1 MLDIP
6 PRSQIILDYLVG
18 LLPSVTPG
26 KPQTYATYKEVH
38 TDLGLPGIPHD
49 LERLGLG
56 GLATSIDEAGLPGI
70 TGLIIRQDT
79 FMPGDGYFKL
89 YDREIGDFPWW
100 ESEIRRVVGFDWSPF
115 SRRAIPKSFPK
126 TPVAPD
132 AKKPDRVETKTYRIL
147 RDTPLALKVK
157 FLHDYRC
164 QLCGQTIELSSG
176 KAYAEAH
183 HIRPLGAPHNGPDC
197 LENLICVCPN
207 HHVMLDYFSVPLCDE
222 DISCVEGHN
231 IASEFI
237 EFHNRNVDERR
248 SRATLAAPAKR
259 A

>member
-1 MLDIP
+1 MLDISP
-6 PRSQIILDYLVG
+6 QSQIILDYLID

-38 TDLGLPGIPHD
+38 MNLGLSGIPHD
-49 LERLGLG
+49 LEHLGLG
-56 GLATSIDEAGLPGI
+56 GLATAIYKAGLPGI

-100 ESEIRRVVGFDWSPF
+100 ESEMRCVVKFDWTAY
-115 SRRAIPKSFPK
+115 SRRALQKAFPK
-126 TPVAPD
+126 TPVVPD
-132 AKKPDRVETKTYRIL
+132 AKKPDRVETTVYRIL

-157 FLHDYRC
+157 FLHAYRC
-164 QLCGQTIELSSG
+164 QICDQTVELANG

-183 HIRPLGAPHNGPDC
+183 HIRPLGAPYNGPDC

-207 HHVMLDYFSVPLCDE
+207 HHVMLDYFA
-222 DISCVEGHN
+222 ISLSNEEISRVKGHE
-231 IASEFI
+231 IAPEFI
-237 EFHNRNVDERR
+237 EFHNLNVEKRR
-248 SRATLAAPAKR
+248 SLGLNRKSQSEE
-259 A
+259 